1 MSETWSEQY
10 RIAAKDWVAKDA
22 AANILEETKSAVLA
36 QKMLSYSHLPVSR
49 GEMTVKASQEW
60 REFITAMVKAREEA
74 NLAKVRLEYTRMKF
88 NEWQSEEATARAERR
103 L

>member
-1 MSETWSEQY
+1 MSESWSEQY

-36 QKMLSYSHLPVSR
+36 QKMLFFSDLPVSR
-49 GEMTVKASQEW
+49 AEMQVKGSPEW
-60 REFITAMVKAREEA
+60 TDFVTSMVRAREEA

-88 NEWQSEEATARAERR
+88 QEWQSHEATERAERR